1 MSGMKWS
8 EKVRQLDSAMGQRV
22 GTGYRNTVRM
32 TGAACTANALLGTGK
47 LLMGLLSGSFFT
59 VVNALYTYGMVTA
72 KFCALKGIAVPVQKQ
87 YAYYRSAAAILIA
100 ASLCYA
106 VYAARL
112 LWYPQSNRHH
122 PYLAMG
128 IATVTFAEIGLNV
141 WGVLMERKKKS
152 LPFHALKTINLASSL
167 IGLVLTQ
174 TALLSF
180 THEETGY
187 SSSRADGILG
197 LCMGG
202 CAALLGCFMLWRAA
216 KLEQEEP

>member
-1 MSGMKWS
+1 MKF
-8 EKVRQLDSAMGQRV
+8 EKRIRQLDAAMGQRV
-22 GTGYRNTVRM
+22 GPKYRNTIRL
-32 TGAACTANALLGTGK
+32 TGAACTANVLLGTGK
-47 LLMGLLSGSFFT
+47 LLMGIFSGSFFT
-59 VVNALYTYGMVTA
+59 LVNALYTYGMVAA
-72 KFCALKGIAVPVQKQ
+72 KFCALKGIAVPVPRQ
-87 YAYYRSAAAILIA
+87 YVYYRRAARILIA

-112 LWYPQSNRHH
+112 LWHPQSTRYH

-128 IATVTFAEIGLNV
+128 IAAVTFTEIGLNL
-141 WGVLMERKKKS
+141 WGVLAERKKRS

-180 THEETGY
+180 THSETGY
-187 SSSRADGILG
+187 SSSRFDGMMG

-202 CAALLGCFMLWRAA
+202 CAAGLGCFMLWRAA